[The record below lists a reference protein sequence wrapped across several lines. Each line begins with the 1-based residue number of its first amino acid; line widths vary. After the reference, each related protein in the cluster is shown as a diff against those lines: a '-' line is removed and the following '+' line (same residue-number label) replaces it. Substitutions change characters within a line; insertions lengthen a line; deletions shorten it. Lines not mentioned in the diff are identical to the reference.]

1 MIDPI
6 VPAHSRTIAWITIL
20 IILFACALP
29 LDIPVSRWAHD
40 SGLAGWLKNSQ
51 IVTHILRFPGGFWF
65 TLVICAAML
74 AAAQAAGKGRPA
86 DFWKRPAIVLLAG
99 IFSGINALLK
109 WSIGRI
115 RPYHGVPAFELHP
128 FHAGSGGIEAS
139 YSFPSGDCSLAFA
152 MSASLSM
159 VIPRLWPLWWAL
171 ALIVAMERIAENAHY
186 PSDTVGGA
194 ALGIGVAFLA
204 KKIVMAIGKRKV
216 EPSEFHSTIPS

>member
-6 VPAHSRTIAWITIL
+6 VPAHSRTIAYIAIL
-20 IILFACALP
+20 AILFACALP
-29 LDIPVSRWAHD
+29 LDVPVSAWAHNT
-40 SGLAGWLKNSQ
+40 GLAGWLKNSQ
-51 IVTHILRFPGGFWF
+51 HVTHILRFPGDFWF
-65 TLVICAAML
+65 TIVVCAAML
-74 AAAQAAGKGRPA
+74 AAGLAYGERRGA
-86 DFWKRPAIVLLAG
+86 DFWKKPAIVLLAG

-109 WSIGRI
+109 WCIGRI

-128 FHAGSGGIEAS
+128 FRSGSGGIEAS

-152 MSASLSM
+152 MSASLTM
-159 VIPRLWPLWWAL
+159 VIPRLWPLWWIL

-204 KKIVMAIGKRKV
+204 KKIVMAVGKR
-216 EPSEFHSTIPS
+216 EIRL

>member
-1 MIDPI
+1 M
-6 VPAHSRTIAWITIL
+6 VV
-20 IILFACALP
+20 LFACALP
-29 LDIPVSRWAHD
+29 LDVPVSAWAHD

-51 IVTHILRFPGGFWF
+51 HVTHILRFTGNFAF
-65 TLVICAAML
+65 TLVACAAML
-74 AAAQAAGKGRPA
+74 AAAWAAGNWRSQ
-86 DFWKRPAIVLLAG
+86 DFWKKPAIVLLAG

-128 FHAGSGGIEAS
+128 FHSGAGGIEAS

-152 MSASLSM
+152 MSTSLTM
-159 VIPRLWPLWWAL
+159 VMPRLWPLWWGL
-171 ALIVAMERIAENAHY
+171 AVIVAAERVAENAHY

-204 KKIVMAIGKRKV
+204 KKLVTTMGKRKV
-216 EPSEFHSTIPS
+216 EPSEFQSTIPS